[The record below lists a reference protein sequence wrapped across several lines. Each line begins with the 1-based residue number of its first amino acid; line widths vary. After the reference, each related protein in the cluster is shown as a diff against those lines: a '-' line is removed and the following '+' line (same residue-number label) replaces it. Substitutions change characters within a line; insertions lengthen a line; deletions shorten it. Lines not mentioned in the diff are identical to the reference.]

1 MIEILWWGAVL
12 RFFQALLQAMPTILV
27 GVLVAGVFRR
37 LVGYQGIRRLF
48 GQGTWRALP
57 QAWLIGMLL
66 PVCSLGV
73 IPVARQ
79 LRKAGLSGGTIL
91 AFALTAPLFN
101 PISVLYGLTLSNPVV
116 IVTFCFCSLVIVTV
130 VGLTWDWLF
139 PGTAVQDTEP
149 PAAAYGIK
157 RMLAVALTAADE
169 LTSPAAWYVVVGM
182 IGVAS
187 LSVVLPFGYLQR
199 AAEHHDPWAPA
210 FMALVAIPAYA
221 TPMTAMVQLASMF
234 EHGNSVG
241 AAFALLALGAG
252 ANLGLIAW
260 MTHSYGI
267 RRTAVWFGILW
278 AVVVGLAYGVDK
290 PLYPR
295 GVDPAGHTHAF
306 DGYCCPFQAG
316 EDQVLRKSL
325 ALLAKKTAPY
335 ERQALIV
342 LVALALFGLVL
353 KRTGWIESWET
364 WMQQQPAAA
373 PRYDIVLPGPVLGGV
388 ALAGLIGL
396 SVLGCY
402 VYYPPPGDI
411 LEELRIVNTEVVSSA
426 GSQDWD
432 TTAYWIPIQRDWT
445 RKLQV
450 SLYLRGHDLT
460 RYQRAKAAALLERLE
475 LLEHE
480 IEESRTGAGAV
491 EELGQSPRDD
501 SNYQF
506 CDGGGSEP
514 VQDSHRLDVRVQ
526 ARAVH
531 QAYRRLRAAYADFAN
546 E

>member
-12 RFFQALLQAMPTILV
+12 RFLQALLQATPTIFV

-37 LVGYQGIRRLF
+37 LVGYQGMRRLF
-48 GQGTWRALP
+48 GQGTWRSLL
-57 QAWLIGMLL
+57 QAWAIGMLL

-130 VGLTWDWLF
+130 VGLAWDRLF
-139 PGTAVQDTEP
+139 PGTAVQDPEP
-149 PAAAYGIK
+149 PAAAHGIK
-157 RMLAVALTAADE
+157 RMLALALTAADE
-169 LTSPAAWYVVVGM
+169 LTSPTAVYVG
-182 IGVAS
+182 IGLIGAAS
-187 LSVVLPFGYLQR
+187 LSVLLPFGYLQQ

-210 FMALVAIPAYA
+210 FMALVAVPAYA

-241 AAFALLALGAG
+241 AAFALLVLGAG
-252 ANLGLIAW
+252 INLGLIAW
-260 MTHSYGI
+260 VMHIYGI
-267 RRTAVWFGILW
+267 RRTVLWLGILG

-316 EDQVLRKSL
+316 EDQPLRKSM
-325 ALLAKKTAPY
+325 ALLAEKTAPY
-335 ERQALIV
+335 ERQALIA
-342 LVALALFGLVL
+342 LIALALFGLVL
-353 KRTGWIESWET
+353 KRSGWIEAWEA
-364 WMQQQPAAA
+364 WIRQQPAAA
-373 PRYDIVLPGPVLGGV
+373 PQYDMVLPAPVLGGV
-388 ALAGLIGL
+388 ALAGLVGL

-411 LEELRIVNTEVVSSA
+411 LEELRIVNTEVVASA
-426 GSQDWD
+426 GSRDWD

-450 SLYLRGHDLT
+450 SLFLRGHQVT
-460 RYQRAKAAALLERLE
+460 RYQRAKADVLLERLE
-475 LLEHE
+475 LLEHGL
-480 IEESRTGAGAV
+480 SH
-491 EELGQSPRDD
+491 S
-501 SNYQF
+501 
-506 CDGGGSEP
+506 SE
-514 VQDSHRLDVRVQ
+514 VQAQ

-531 QAYRRLRAAYADFAN
+531 QAYRRLRAAYAEFAD